1 MEQTSFAK
9 AFDSQKKELGQ
20 NIIAGDATL
29 LSDSDRLSIQG
40 ELRNELILNF
50 TTEPKIFSP
59 NEDKINDLTTISYIL
74 LRALRPVNIDLTLH
88 ELSGRIV
95 RNFQQTNVVNG
106 PAQIPWNGLN
116 NYGQK

>member
-1 MEQTSFAK
+1 M
-9 AFDSQKKELGQ
+9 
-20 NIIAGDATL
+20 
-29 LSDSDRLSIQG
+29 
-40 ELRNELILNF
+40 
-50 TTEPKIFSP
+50 
-59 NEDKINDLTTISYIL
+59 TTISYIL

-116 NYGQK
+116 NYGQKVVPGTYVVNLSVETDTGKEERSLLIGVVY